1 MDFKVRLEEEQ
12 GFISVYGD
20 FDDEEAGEALR
31 KSFNRVFDS
40 GRRTIVLDLTKVDIL
55 NSYGVGK
62 ILGCYNRLKAEG
74 GQLMFMPLAG
84 AAKDV
89 IELLMIDSIIPIFK
103 EGAGS
108 EGGSGESAEA

>member
-1 MDFKVRLEEEQ
+1 MDLDFKVKLEEER

-40 GRRTIVLDLTKVDIL
+40 GRRTIILDLCKVEIL

-74 GQLMFMPLAG
+74 GVLMFMPLSG
-84 AAKDV
+84 IAKDI
-89 IELLMIDSIIPIFK
+89 IELLMIDSIVPIFV
-103 EGAGS
+103 E
-108 EGGSGESAEA
+108 EEDVESA

>member
-1 MDFKVRLEEEQ
+1 MDMDFKVRLEEEQ

-40 GRRTIVLDLTKVDIL
+40 GRRTIVLDLSKVDIL

-74 GQLMFMPLAG
+74 GQLMFMPLVG

-89 IELLMIDSIIPIFK
+89 IELLMIDSIIPVFT
-103 EGAGS
+103 EPG
-108 EGGSGESAEA
+108 EESAEA

>member
-1 MDFKVRLEEEQ
+1 MEMDFKVRLEDEQ

-74 GQLMFMPLAG
+74 GQLMFMPLTG
-84 AAKDV
+84 ASKDV

-103 EGAGS
+103 DGDS
-108 EGGSGESAEA
+108 ESDSSAEA

>member
-1 MDFKVRLEEEQ
+1 MEMDFKVRLEDEQ
-12 GFISVYGD
+12 GFISIYGD

-40 GRRTIVLDLTKVDIL
+40 GRRIIVLDLCKVDIL

-84 AAKDV
+84 ASKDV
-89 IELLMIDSIIPIFK
+89 LELLMIDSIIPIFK
-103 EGAGS
+103 EENAS
-108 EGGSGESAEA
+108 TEESAEA